1 MFKTLRSKLLFGTI
15 ISVIVINIIFTIFIA
30 LFLENTLRNDII
42 NEITNIKS
50 FAINT
55 INQNEL
61 IGESKWKSLNSI
73 KGLTNSYVSIIND
86 KGEINEYVSVVISE
100 EEINNIINES
110 ENFKSIIRF
119 KRLNNVYCVTYNYP
133 IYLDNNFYCNLI
145 IQKDYSEK
153 YNKNINVITIV
164 IVGQVIVVFSII
176 TVISIIISKVT
187 KPINELS
194 RLMKDLS
201 KSINSKDISI
211 NSNDEIGE
219 LSKNYNLM
227 KNKIKDQMEII
238 IEEKEK
244 VEQLQKVSREF
255 FNNATHELKTPVTAI
270 SLYAQIFKD
279 NKLNELDEEFISRA
293 SNRIIME
300 SEKMKA
306 LVEKILDV
314 SRGEINSAK
323 NKCDFS
329 LTELIEEII
338 EDFEVRIESKGYII
352 NKTLQEVDIYS
363 ALEDMESIIVNLI
376 DNALK
381 YSVEKRIDINLYQED
396 EIIVFSISNKCT
408 NFPKDIKDK
417 LLEPFIKYNTYEDI
431 SKEVSSSGLG
441 LYLCNELAKS
451 INGELNYAI
460 KNNVIEFN
468 LKIKNSR
475 QSNK

>member
-15 ISVIVINIIFTIFIA
+15 ISVLVINIIFTIFIA

-42 NEITNIKS
+42 NEITNIKN

-73 KGLTNSYVSIIND
+73 KGLTNSYVSMIND
-86 KGEINEYVSVVISE
+86 NGEINEYVSVVISE
-100 EEINNIINES
+100 EEINNIVNES

-119 KRLNNVYCVTYNYP
+119 KRLNNIYCVTYNYP
-133 IYLDNNFYCNLI
+133 IYLNNDFYCNLI

-164 IVGQVIVVFSII
+164 IAGQVIVVLSII
-176 TVISIIISKVT
+176 AVISIIISKVT
-187 KPINELS
+187 KPINKLS
-194 RLMKDLS
+194 KSMKDLS
-201 KSINSKDISI
+201 KSINSKDIII

-219 LSKNYNLM
+219 LSRSYNLM

-279 NKLNELDEEFISRA
+279 NKLNKLDEEFISRA

-352 NKTLQEVDIYS
+352 NKTLQEVAIYS

>member
-15 ISVIVINIIFTIFIA
+15 ISILVINIIFTIFIA
-30 LFLENTLRNDII
+30 LFLENTLRTDII
-42 NEITNIKS
+42 NEITNIKN
-50 FAINT
+50 FAIKT

-73 KGLTNSYVSIIND
+73 KGLTNSYVSMIND
-86 KGEINEYVSVVISE
+86 NGEINEYVSVVISE
-100 EEINNIINES
+100 EEINNIVNES
-110 ENFKSIIRF
+110 ENLKSIIRF
-119 KRLNNVYCVTYNYP
+119 KRLNNIYCITYNYP
-133 IYLDNNFYCNLI
+133 IYLNNDFYCNLI
-145 IQKDYSEK
+145 IQKDYTEK

-164 IVGQVIVVFSII
+164 ITGQVIVVLSII
-176 TVISIIISKVT
+176 AVISIIISKVT
-187 KPINELS
+187 KPINKLS
-194 RLMKDLS
+194 KSMKDLS
-201 KSINSKDISI
+201 KSINSKDIII

-219 LSKNYNLM
+219 LSKSYNLM

-279 NKLNELDEEFISRA
+279 NKLKELDEEFISRA

-314 SRGEINSAK
+314 SRGEINLAK
-323 NKCDFS
+323 NKCEFS

-352 NKTLQEVDIYS
+352 NKVLEEMTIYS
-363 ALEDMESIIVNLI
+363 VLEDIESIIVNLI

-381 YSVEKRIDINLYQED
+381 YSVGKRIDINLSEED
-396 EIIVFSISNKCT
+396 DGIVFSISNKCT

-417 LLEPFIKYNTYEDI
+417 LLEPFVKYNTYEDI

-441 LYLCNELAKS
+441 LYLCNELAKV
-451 INGELNYAI
+451 INGELNYDI
-460 KNNVIEFN
+460 ENNVIQFT

-475 QSNK
+475 RSNK

>member
-15 ISVIVINIIFTIFIA
+15 ISVVVINIIFTIFIA
-30 LFLENTLRNDII
+30 LFLENTLRTDII
-42 NEITNIKS
+42 KEITNIKS
-50 FAINT
+50 FSINI

-73 KGLTNSYVSIIND
+73 KELTNSYVSMIND

-100 EEINNIINES
+100 EEINNIVSES
-110 ENFKSIIRF
+110 KNLKSIIRF
-119 KRLNNVYCVTYNYP
+119 KRLNNIYCVTYNYP
-133 IYLDNNFYCNLI
+133 IYLDNDFYCNLI

-164 IVGQVIVVFSII
+164 IIGQVIVVLSII
-176 TVISIIISKVT
+176 VVISMIISKVT
-187 KPINELS
+187 KPINELNES
-194 RLMKDLS
+194 MKDLS
-201 KSINSKDISI
+201 KSINSKDIII

-219 LSKNYNLM
+219 LSKSYNLM

-270 SLYAQIFKD
+270 SLYAQIFKE
-279 NKLNELDEEFISRA
+279 NKLNELDEDFINRA
-293 SNRIIME
+293 SDRIIME
-300 SEKMKA
+300 SEKMKT

-314 SRGEINSAK
+314 SKGEINSAK
-323 NKCDFS
+323 NKYEFS

-338 EDFEVRIESKGYII
+338 EDFQVRIESKGYII
-352 NKTLQEVDIYS
+352 NKRLQEVTIYS
-363 ALEDMESIIVNLI
+363 VLEDMESIIVNLI
-376 DNALK
+376 DNAIK
-381 YSVEKRIDINLYQED
+381 YNVGKRIDINLYKE
-396 EIIVFSISNKCT
+396 EGNIVFSIINKCT

-417 LLEPFIKYNTYEDI
+417 LLEPFIKYNTYKDI

-441 LYLCNELAKS
+441 LYLCRELAS
-451 INGELNYAI
+451 ENYGELSYEI
-460 KNNVIEFN
+460 KEEKINFILKFN
-468 LKIKNSR
+468 L
-475 QSNK
+475 NKK

>member
-15 ISVIVINIIFTIFIA
+15 ISILVINIIFTIFIA
-30 LFLENTLRNDII
+30 LFLENTLRTDII
-42 NEITNIKS
+42 NEITNIKKFS
-50 FAINT
+50 IKT

-73 KGLTNSYVSIIND
+73 KGLTNSYVSMTNN

-100 EEINNIINES
+100 EEINNIVNES
-110 ENFKSIIRF
+110 ENLKSIIRF
-119 KRLNNVYCVTYNYP
+119 KRLNNIYCITYNYP
-133 IYLDNNFYCNLI
+133 IYLNNDFYCNLI

-164 IVGQVIVVFSII
+164 ITGQVIVVLSII
-176 TVISIIISKVT
+176 AVISIIISKVT
-187 KPINELS
+187 KPINKLS
-194 RLMKDLS
+194 KSMKDLS
-201 KSINSKDISI
+201 KSINSKDIII

-219 LSKNYNLM
+219 LSRSYNLM

-279 NKLNELDEEFISRA
+279 NKLKELDEEFISRA

-314 SRGEINSAK
+314 SRGEITSAK
-323 NKCDFS
+323 NKCEFS

-338 EDFEVRIESKGYII
+338 EDFEVRIENKGYTI
-352 NKTLQEVDIYS
+352 NKTLEEVVVYS
-363 ALEDMESIIVNLI
+363 VLEDMESIILNLI

-381 YSVEKRIDINLYQED
+381 YSVGNKIDINLYKED
-396 EIIVFSISNKCT
+396 ENIVFSISNKCT

-441 LYLCNELAKS
+441 LYLCNELAKV
-451 INGELNYAI
+451 INGELNYDI
-460 KNNVIEFN
+460 ENNVIQFT

-475 QSNK
+475 RSNK

>member
-15 ISVIVINIIFTIFIA
+15 ISVLVINIIFTIFIA

-73 KGLTNSYVSIIND
+73 KGLTNSYVSMIND

-352 NKTLQEVDIYS
+352 NKTLQEVAIYS

-441 LYLCNELAKS
+441 LYLCSELAKS

-460 KNNVIEFN
+460 KNNVIEFI